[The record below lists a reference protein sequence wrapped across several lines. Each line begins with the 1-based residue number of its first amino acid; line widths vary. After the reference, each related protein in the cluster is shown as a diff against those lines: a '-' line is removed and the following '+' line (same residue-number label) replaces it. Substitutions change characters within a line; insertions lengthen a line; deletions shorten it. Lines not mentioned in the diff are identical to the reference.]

1 MKLSLSQ
8 NLTSTVSAEF
18 DPATH
23 PNIKAFYKFKSLGGA
38 DISNVSNWTDQ
49 TGNFDMLQATESEQP
64 EYTASDGAL
73 FFDGANESLQTAS
86 NISLDEQFTIAVRL
100 NLETPFN
107 NDVVLADN
115 TTTGHFIRI
124 KDSDTITVR
133 IAGSTA
139 QDFDLNSATIQ
150 DATNFNLIVSRD
162 DDGLIKIF
170 FNGTEQ
176 TDTNTRTGTFLI
188 DAIGVRATDAND
200 LEGSIFEVQIYD
212 DISFTTAG
220 FITKVNNRLA
230 SL

>member
-1 MKLSLSQ
+1 MKLAFSQ

-49 TGNFDMLQATESEQP
+49 TGNFDMLQTTDSEKPQ
-64 EYTASDGAL
+64 YTASTGAVS
-73 FFDGANESLQTAS
+73 FDGANESLQTAS
-86 NISLDEQFTIAVRL
+86 NITLDEQFTVAERM

-107 NDVVLADN
+107 NDVVVGDN
-115 TTTGHFIRI
+115 TTSGHFIRI

-139 QDFDLNSATIQ
+139 QDFDLNSGTIQ
-150 DATNFNLIVSRD
+150 DATNFNLIVSRND
-162 DDGLIKIF
+162 EGLIKIF

-176 TDTNTRTGTFLI
+176 TDTNTKSGTLLI
-188 DAIGVRATDAND
+188 DALGVRAVDAND
-200 LEGSIFEVQIYD
+200 LEGSLFEVQIYD
-212 DISFTTAG
+212 DISFDTAG

>member
-1 MKLSLSQ
+1 MKLTLSQ

-49 TGNFDMLQATESEQP
+49 TGNFDMLQATDSEKPQ
-64 EYTASDGAL
+64 YTASTGAVS
-73 FFDGANESLQTAS
+73 FDGANESLQTAS
-86 NISLDEQFTIAVRL
+86 DISLDEQFTIAVRL

-124 KDSDTITVR
+124 KDADTITVR

-139 QDFDLNSATIQ
+139 QDFDLNSGAIQ
-150 DATNFNLIVSRD
+150 DATNFNLIVSRN

-212 DISFTTAG
+212 DISFSTAG

>member
-1 MKLSLSQ
+1 MKLALSQ
-8 NLTSTVSAEF
+8 NLTSTVSAVF

-23 PNIKAFYKFKSLGGA
+23 SNIKAFYKFKSLGGA
-38 DISNVSNWTDQ
+38 DISNVANWTDQ
-49 TGNFDMLQATESEQP
+49 TGNFNMLQAADSEKPQ
-64 EYTASDGAL
+64 YTASTGAVS
-73 FFDGANESLQTAS
+73 FDGANQSLQTAS
-86 NISLDEQFTIAVRL
+86 DISLASQFTIGVRMSL
-100 NLETPFN
+100 TGSIN

-124 KDSDTITVR
+124 KDLDTITVR
-133 IAGSTA
+133 IAASTA
-139 QDFDLNSATIQ
+139 QDFDLNSGTIQ
-150 DATNFNLIVSRD
+150 DATNFNLIVSRN

-176 TDTNTRTGTFLI
+176 ADTNTRTGTFLI

-212 DISFTTAG
+212 GVSFSTAG
-220 FITKVNNRLA
+220 FITKVNNRLS

>member
-1 MKLSLSQ
+1 MKLALSQ
-8 NLTSTVSAEF
+8 NLTSIVSAEF

-49 TGNFDMLQATESEQP
+49 TGNFDMLQATASEQP
-64 EYTASDGAL
+64 EYTASDGAVS
-73 FFDGANESLQTAS
+73 FDGANESLQTAS
-86 NISLDEQFTIAVRL
+86 DISLHEQFTIAVRL
-100 NLETPFN
+100 NLETPMS

-139 QDFDLNSATIQ
+139 QDFDLNSGTIQ
-150 DATNFNLIVSRD
+150 DATNFNLIVSRN

-200 LEGSIFEVQIYD
+200 LEGAIFEVQIYD
-212 DISFTTAG
+212 DISFSTAG

>member
-23 PNIKAFYKFKSLGGA
+23 PNIKAFYKFKSLGSS
-38 DISNVSNWTDQ
+38 DITNVSNWTDQ
-49 TGNFDMLQATESEQP
+49 TGNFDMLQATTSEQP
-64 EYTASDGAL
+64 EYSSSDGAVS
-73 FFDGANESLQTAS
+73 FDGANESLQTAS

-124 KDSDTITVR
+124 KDADTITVR

-139 QDFDLNSATIQ
+139 QDFDLNSGAIQ

-212 DISFTTAG
+212 DISFSTAG